1 MSDVDLTRLGEW
13 VSQNMR
19 YTDNDCQYS
28 NCLLTPIT
36 TRSARSR
43 FSYGFDRIALPLGV
57 SLDVY
62 SFPIVVTRGVKAIVD
77 GWIDGITLMNSHGIR
92 MIVYDAF
99 GRVVPL
105 GGIYVLY
112 RDCQVGFVAINHAV
126 STACTTST
134 GRANGMYLTY
144 QHVGSLGNV
153 QSNVGPNATDTAGS
167 VYAGVEGLFLAYDN
181 TTISSGVSL
190 ELWVNGQWIGNPT
203 SYTPKDTDYVENYV
217 TQNTL
222 PGFTVN
228 VDDNTT
234 GYQSTFYA
242 SYREILHLP
251 VANNPQQLILPHDV
265 LSIVVYDTQT
275 KIGQLYSRYSSQS
288 VRQITHQDWSI
299 DRTEIEAIKTSLG
312 STNVSVQVIVG
323 TPVKTMTQIEDVS
336 YITDLYR
343 NDDAT
348 ILQFLQGSGDPN
360 LPFWKAANLEQSQ
373 WLSLLFTGG
382 SRLYPEPGA
391 NGQNLP
397 IPSVVDNTPDAN
409 YYVSALGYYH
419 TATILSS
426 GIRQTT
432 WYDGF
437 FSLVL
442 PRSLMGRNVYSYI
455 FNNGRKILDSLV
467 TTTVLTSQVNVS
479 LASSAWKTG
488 DTIQSIVKDAGGGV
502 PEQWSVSATAT
513 TMTVADTN
521 FSIYAV
527 STVNG
532 STTYTQV
539 SRGQGTWMLTQNTDG
554 SYLITAYPAAY
565 GQTWL
570 YYPSSVSSSGVVS
583 LDNSLAALDAL
594 WFSIETDNGYPLLTI
609 DSLDVFLN
617 GYWLVEGIDYVQDTS
632 GTGTRII
639 ITNRNFLDIT
649 ATGNVVEWYACSET
663 MVSDDIGYLDNG
675 ILTPGDSFLVQ
686 ETLSELYVEG
696 LLVTDGVDKGVYL
709 EVPNQ
714 SAGSVC
720 ELSLGYPTTVLDSL
734 PASAKEIDD
743 ARRATIT
750 KFFQNLIPAS
760 TAIAQTTQH
769 QVYSPWLQYV
779 IQQVTTGAMTP
790 VNDPSDTNF
799 IRQFPDAYNLK
810 DYDPTLTDGNAINRQ
825 FVAVSAAYTMDVS
838 QTPAT
843 VQAMIQ
849 RLIKLTLNRAPVA
862 IGVIP
867 T

>member
-77 GWIDGITLMNSHGIR
+77 GWIDGLTLLSDHGIR
-92 MIVYDAF
+92 LNVYDAF
-99 GRVVPL
+99 GRLVPL
-105 GGIYVLY
+105 GSMYVLY
-112 RDCQVGFVAINHAV
+112 RDCQVGFIAIAHAALV
-126 STACTTST
+126 ACTTSN
-134 GRANGMYLTY
+134 GRTNGMYLTY
-144 QHVGSLGNV
+144 QNCGLNART
-153 QSNVGPNATDTAGS
+153 SNITATYYGPGNATQIAAMVSSNQGQVIGS
-167 VYAGVEGLFLAYDN
+167 GANGVF
-181 TTISSGVSL
+181 
-190 ELWVNGQWIGNPT
+190 WVNGQCLT
-203 SYTPKDTDYVENYV
+203 SMSGYTAKDTDYFEAYFYWNY
-217 TQNTL
+217 L
-222 PGFTVN
+222 DGFLVD

-234 GYQSTFYA
+234 GYQSTFYS

-251 VANNPQQLILPHDV
+251 IASNPDQVIIPHDA
-265 LSIVVYDTQT
+265 LTIIAYDETLGV
-275 KIGQLYSRYSSQS
+275 GQLYSRYSSQS

-299 DRTEIEAIKTSLG
+299 DRTELEAIKTSMG
-312 STNVSVQVIVG
+312 STHIKLWVLVDN
-323 TPVKTMTQIEDVS
+323 PRKTMPQIEDVN

-343 NDDAT
+343 NDDTT
-348 ILQFLQGSGDPN
+348 ILQFLQGSGDAN

-527 STVNG
+527 STING

-570 YYPSSVSSSGVVS
+570 YYPSSVSSSGIVS
-583 LDNSLAALDAL
+583 LDNAITALDAL

-720 ELSLGYPTTVLDSL
+720 ELSLGYPTAVLDSL
-734 PASAKEIDD
+734 SASAKETDD

-750 KFFQNLIPAS
+750 KFFKNLIPAS